1 MDFNALLA
9 RVENGDHDLASFS
22 TTMLTD
28 PYNGV
33 SNFHSKSQSATFKGY
48 GSDKIDGL
56 IDATIATN
64 DIEERKLAFNNLYKA
79 LEEDPPVILMS
90 YTKVLSGTNARVEGF
105 EPNGY
110 RGISSSLKNL
120 KIVNPSES

>member
-1 MDFNALLA
+1 MDFNALLS
-9 RVENGDHDLASFS
+9 RVDNGDHDLVSFS

-33 SNFHSKSQSATFKGY
+33 SGFHSKDTTSTFTGY
-48 GSDKIDGL
+48 GNDTIDAL

-64 DIEERKLAFNNLYKA
+64 DLDERKAAFHELYEG
-79 LEEDPPVILMS
+79 LQEDPPAILLS
-90 YTKVLSGTNARVEGF
+90 YSKVLSGTNARVEGF

-120 KIVNPSES
+120 RVVDVNE